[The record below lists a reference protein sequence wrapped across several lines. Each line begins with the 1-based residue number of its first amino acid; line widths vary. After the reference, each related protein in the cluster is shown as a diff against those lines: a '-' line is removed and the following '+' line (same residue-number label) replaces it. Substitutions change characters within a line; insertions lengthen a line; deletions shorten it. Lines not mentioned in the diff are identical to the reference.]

1 MSTINGEAVA
11 VHVPTVAPQSN
22 ALSCLPSGEE
32 LNQAWKLSK
41 ELVATGF
48 LPKAINTPAKA
59 VAVYLK
65 GRELG
70 LPFMQSMGSIHVIEG
85 KPSVSAE
92 LMAAL
97 CFSRVKGF
105 GMKIIQ
111 ADNQACVIEY
121 RRAGS
126 EPFRYSYS
134 MDDAKR
140 AGLTGKGPWQSH
152 PAPMLAARN
161 KGQALR
167 LYCPDATMGVY
178 AVEELTD
185 DPNATWGD
193 AAPDPAPVK
202 ARPAAAAIKRD
213 AEVKA
218 AAAASVAEVLGDEP
232 AYEDAGAPTDESEV
246 GTEAEPVM
254 STVDR
259 AEMLAQCALD
269 EVLLRLAAMRAA
281 TKGERKFYEL
291 HADPN
296 GAQRTSI
303 VDAELLL
310 SFREKPVNTW
320 LDQIKNNSMA
330 WGSFCRAIIKVS
342 DSLGIEVQG

>member
-1 MSTINGEAVA
+1 MSTINGAEVA

-97 CFSRVKGF
+97 CFARVKGF

-140 AGLTGKGPWQSH
+140 AGLTGRGPWNSH

-167 LYCPDATMGVY
+167 LYCPDATMGIY

-193 AAPDPAPVK
+193 VAPAVTP
-202 ARPAAAAIKRD
+202 RPAAAAVKRD
-213 AEVKA
+213 EAVKA
-218 AAAASVAEVLGDEP
+218 QAAASVAEVLGDDFTDER
-232 AYEDAGAPTDESEV
+232 GARVDESEG
-246 GTEAEPVM
+246 GTEAAPSM
-254 STVDR
+254 SAEDR
-259 AEMLAQCALD
+259 AKVLSQSAPD
-269 EVLLRLAAMRAA
+269 EVLLRLAAMRQA
-281 TKGERKFYEL
+281 TKGERKFYET
-291 HADPN
+291 HETSD
-296 GAQRTSI
+296 GQRVSV
-303 VDAELLL
+303 VDAELLTA
-310 SFREKPVNTW
+310 FRKEPVNTW
-320 LDQIKNNSMA
+320 LDQIAKNAGA
-330 WGSFCRAIIKVS
+330 WRLFCRAIVKVS
-342 DSLGIEVQG
+342 DSLGIEVQR

>member
-1 MSTINGEAVA
+1 MTVTNEAV
-11 VHVPTVAPQSN
+11 TVRDPATIPNTS
-22 ALSCLPSGEE
+22 LSALPSSDE
-32 LNQAWKLSK
+32 LKSAWTLAK

-59 VAVYLK
+59 VAIYLK

-126 EPFRYSYS
+126 DPFRYSYS

-140 AGLTGKGPWQSH
+140 AGLAGKGPWQAH

-193 AAPDPAPVK
+193 APAEAPAVTP
-202 ARPAAAAIKRD
+202 RPAAAAIKRD

-218 AAAASVAEVLGDEP
+218 TAAASVAEVLADE
-232 AYEDAGAPTDESEV
+232 AGEARTDESEG
-246 GTEAEPVM
+246 GTDASPM
-254 STVDR
+254 SAADR
-259 AEMLAQCALD
+259 AEVLSQCPLD
-269 EVLLRLAAMRAA
+269 EVLLRLAAMRQA

-291 HADPN
+291 HTDPN
-296 GAQRTSI
+296 GAQRATI

-310 SFREKPVNTW
+310 SFRKTPVNTW
-320 LDQIKNNSMA
+320 LDQIKANSMA
-330 WGSFCRAIIKVS
+330 WGSFCRGVIKLS
-342 DSLGIEVQG
+342 DSLGIGVQA